1 MAKYS
6 KQRVAHICSLIR
18 EDSYTIAEL
27 CSLSGINEATYYR
40 WSNEKSEF
48 RDAVTRAREGFD
60 ELLVK
65 EAKNSLR
72 KLVNGYDV
80 EEKKTVYVNQTIKD
94 PETGKE
100 KQVPRIKEQI
110 TTVKH
115 IQPNPGTVEF
125 VLCNKAPGEYKNRQT
140 TEVTGKDGKDLIP
153 DRPMTVKEAK
163 AFVDKL
169 NSEM

>member
-6 KQRVAHICSLIR
+6 KKRVAHICSLIR
-18 EDSYTIAEL
+18 KDSYTVEEI
-27 CSLSGINEATYYR
+27 CSLSDITKETYYS
-40 WSNEKSEF
+40 WLKTHPDFS
-48 RDAVTRAREGFD
+48 DAVTRARGEFD
-60 ELLVK
+60 ELIVK

-72 KLVNGYDV
+72 KLVNGYEY
-80 EEKKTVYVNQTIKD
+80 EEKKTVYVNHTIKD
-94 PETGKE
+94 PDTGKE
-100 KQVPRIKEQI
+100 KQMPKIKEQI

-115 IQPNPGTVEF
+115 IQPNQGAVEF

-153 DRPMTVKEAK
+153 DRPITVKEAK